1 MIQPKGQER
10 RVNKLENRSMETIQ
24 SEEHREK

>member
-10 RVNKLENRSMETIQ
+10 RVNKLENRSMEAIQ